1 MACGPRNFHGMIATR
16 VNREAQSRQR
26 TMNSSSIQCRV
37 RSNLVRPP
45 SRSSCLSCY
54 ASTVQKAESWYST
67 LGANAMPTKLHELAI
82 ERMWGVAMA
91 LSLGRVSRVSMMNTT
106 TGQNNTLTRTHYDY
120 GRLFSQVRLYFFV
133 FAMNWSLVYLPALP
147 QESVLLMTP
156 LARDV

>member
-67 LGANAMPTKLHELAI
+67 PGANAMPTKLHELAI

-91 LSLGRVSRVSMMNTT
+91 LSLGRVSRVSMMVYHEKPYEP
-106 TGQNNTLTRTHYDY
+106 L
-120 GRLFSQVRLYFFV
+120 RLPPEHCHR
-133 FAMNWSLVYLPALP
+133 P
-147 QESVLLMTP
+147 E
-156 LARDV
+156 

>member
-54 ASTVQKAESWYST
+54 ASTVQKADSWYST
-67 LGANAMPTKLHELAI
+67 PGANVMPTKLHKLAI

-91 LSLGRVSRVSMMNTT
+91 LSLGRVSRVSMMVYHEKPYEP
-106 TGQNNTLTRTHYDY
+106 L
-120 GRLFSQVRLYFFV
+120 RLPPEHYFFV

-147 QESVLLMTP
+147 QEPVLLMTT